1 MSDTNQ
7 LLMNMLSGQSSAE
20 ELLSGSDLDPVS
32 RMILSQALA
41 TGNHQESDEDD
52 TDSEEEEDYTLS
64 RRSRAIQRLRT
75 RFVKMQQ
82 QIEDMQQQ
90 IEEMEI
96 RNDELAAALGAC
108 YLCWGEDP
116 ECPECQGKGHPGSV
130 MPDRALFRE
139 WVLPAVKAAQAA
151 KSQQLKRQEYPVK
164 PQKMEE
170 IQNAG

>member
-1 MSDTNQ
+1 MSDMNQ
-7 LLMNMLSGQSSAE
+7 LLMNMLSGQANAE
-20 ELLSGSDLDPVS
+20 ELLDGSDLDPVS

-41 TGNHQESDEDD
+41 SGNNQEDDEDD
-52 TDSEEEEDYTLS
+52 TDPEGEEDYTLL

-90 IEEMEI
+90 IEEMEV

-116 ECPECQGKGHPGSV
+116 ECPECQGKGQPGSV
-130 MPDRALFRE
+130 IPDQALFRE

-151 KSQQLKRQEYPVK
+151 KPQRLKSKVHAVQPK
-164 PQKMEE
+164 PTEE
-170 IQNAG
+170 TQNAG

>member
-1 MSDTNQ
+1 MSDMNQ

-20 ELLSGSDLDPVS
+20 ELLGGSDLDPVS
-32 RMILSQALA
+32 RMILSQSLA
-41 TGNHQESDEDD
+41 TGNNQGSDEDD
-52 TDSEEEEDYTLS
+52 TDPEEEEDYTLS

-75 RFVKMQQ
+75 RFVKMRQ

-90 IEEMEI
+90 IEEMEV

-130 MPDRALFRE
+130 MPDRELFRE

-151 KSQQLKRQEYPVK
+151 KPQHLKRQGHTIQ
-164 PQKMEE
+164 PQKTEE
-170 IQNAG
+170 MQNAG